1 MVYDRLHDPCKPQP
15 LWGAACL
22 GRGSPFH
29 SLSLMDQAAVT
40 YFVQKFRAFDEEEL
54 GDLVARRSGL
64 SDEAIEALDRV
75 LLEKGLKDSDV
86 FAIPQPTPQLLQ
98 EQQVE
103 NVERQTEASRAL
115 WRGGLATTCKWF
127 LAITFAAP
135 VQIFLKFASIGAL
148 WALLIL
154 PAGYFGYLVG
164 HAITKNTCANAEISL
179 QAKKKNLWIMFAVLF
194 PIYFVVYAGSHAVFS
209 RG

>member
-1 MVYDRLHDPCKPQP
+1 
-15 LWGAACL
+15 
-22 GRGSPFH
+22 
-29 SLSLMDQAAVT
+29 MDQTAVT
-40 YFVQKFRAFDEEEL
+40 YFVQKFGAFDEEEL
-54 GDLVARRSGL
+54 GDLVARRAGL

-75 LLEKGLKDSDV
+75 LLVKGLKDSDV
-86 FAIPQPTPQLLQ
+86 FAIPQPTPPLMQ
-98 EQQVE
+98 EQEVE
-103 NVERQTEASRAL
+103 NVELQTEGSRAL

-127 LAITFAAP
+127 VAITFAAP

-154 PAGYFGYLVG
+154 PAGYVGYWVG
-164 HAITKNTCANAEISL
+164 HAVTKNICANAEISL
-179 QAKKKNLWIMFAVLF
+179 QAKKRNLWIMLAVLF